1 MDEHEYDERPDR
13 TPESRDP
20 LGRRQ
25 FLRGLAATGALAG
38 SGGFLA
44 ACSSGGG
51 STGPSSSPTGNGAPR
66 RGGNLKVG
74 LTGGSGSDTL
84 DPHKGLTY
92 LDTARAQSLY
102 QPLLQL
108 NTQAQTEFVLAEDI
122 SPHGSTSEWIIKLRP
137 GITFHDGKP
146 LTADDVIFTLRRIIT
161 GNLTGATP
169 LGPIDVKNLKA
180 IDKHTVKVP
189 MTSPY
194 GSFLDQLAY
203 WYYLYIVPVGFD
215 PKTPNGTGA
224 FKYKS
229 FTPGQQSVFVKN
241 PDYWKAGLPYVD
253 ALTIIDFS
261 DSASLQNAL
270 TTGVIHGAGALEGPQ
285 ITALKS
291 TSGVRTVVSHTG
303 AITPFTMRVDQAPFN
318 DVRIRQAMRL
328 LVNRPQLITS
338 ALNGYATAG
347 SDVSSPYDPNYDT
360 SLHRE
365 LDIAQAKHLLKQAGQ
380 ENLTVQLVTSP
391 VATGTV
397 AMATVLQQQA
407 KLAGVTINLKTVDPT
422 TFFGPNYLHWA
433 FSQDFYNYSPYLA
446 QVAQSLLPT
455 SPFNE
460 THWHL
465 PKSIKLYH
473 QANATADA
481 AARKQIE
488 HEMQQIDFNEGG
500 YIIPAFIDAL
510 DAYSTKITGYSAAKV
525 GQPLSDF
532 DFEHYSFS

>member
-1 MDEHEYDERPDR
+1 MPEREYDDR
-13 TPESRDP
+13 LNKDSVQPDP

-51 STGPSSSPTGNGAPR
+51 GSPGPSSSPTGNGAPR

-84 DPHKGLTY
+84 DPHMGLTY

-108 NTQAQTEFVLAEDI
+108 NTQAQAEFVLAEDI
-122 SPHGSTSEWIIKLRP
+122 SPHGSASEWIITLRK

-161 GNLTGATP
+161 GKLTGSNS
-169 LGPIDVKNLKA
+169 LGAIDVKNLKA
-180 IDKHTVKVP
+180 LDKHTVKVP
-189 MTSPY
+189 MTTPY
-194 GSFLDQLAY
+194 GSFLDQLAF
-203 WYYLYIVPVGFD
+203 WYYLYVVPVGFD
-215 PKTPNGTGA
+215 PKKPNGTGA
-224 FKYKS
+224 FRYKS
-229 FTPGQQSVFVKN
+229 FTPGQNSVFTRN

-253 ALTIIDFS
+253 TLTIIDFS

-270 TTGVIHGAGALEGPQ
+270 TTGVVHGAGALEGPQ
-285 ITALKS
+285 ITALKA
-291 TSGVRTVVSHTG
+291 TSGIRTVVSHTG

-318 DVRIRQAMRL
+318 DVRVRQAMRL

-338 ALNGYATAG
+338 ALNGDATVG

-360 SLHRE
+360 SLHRVQ
-365 LDIAQAKHLLKQAGQ
+365 DIAQAKHLLKQAGQ

-397 AMATVLQQQA
+397 SMATVLQQQT
-407 KLAGVTINLKTVDPT
+407 KLAKVTINLKTVDPA
-422 TFFGPNYLHWA
+422 TFFDGNYLRWT

-446 QVAQSLLPT
+446 QVAKSLLPT
-455 SPFNE
+455 SPYNE

-465 PKSIKLYH
+465 PKYVSLYH
-473 QANATADA
+473 QANATANA
-481 AARKQIE
+481 STRKQIE
-488 HEMQQIDFNEGG
+488 HEMQQIDC
-500 YIIPAFIDAL
+500 
-510 DAYSTKITGYSAAKV
+510 
-525 GQPLSDF
+525 
-532 DFEHYSFS
+532 